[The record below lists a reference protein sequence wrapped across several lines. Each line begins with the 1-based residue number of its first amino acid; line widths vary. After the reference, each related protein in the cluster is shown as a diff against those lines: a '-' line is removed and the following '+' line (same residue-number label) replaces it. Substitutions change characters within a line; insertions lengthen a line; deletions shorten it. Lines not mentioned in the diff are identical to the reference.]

1 MNSRKYLG
9 FKATEVQW
17 ASKRQTRLHDLKLT
31 KKKPKRP
38 KPKAQ
43 NIKVASR
50 LHHGHLVGSTR
61 LELAGFF
68 QGAREGKLTPRK
80 LI

>member
-43 NIKVASR
+43 NTKVVSRPVTHVMGISR
-50 LHHGHLVGSTR
+50 LGTLSK
-61 LELAGFF
+61 AM
-68 QGAREGKLTPRK
+68 RK
-80 LI
+80 